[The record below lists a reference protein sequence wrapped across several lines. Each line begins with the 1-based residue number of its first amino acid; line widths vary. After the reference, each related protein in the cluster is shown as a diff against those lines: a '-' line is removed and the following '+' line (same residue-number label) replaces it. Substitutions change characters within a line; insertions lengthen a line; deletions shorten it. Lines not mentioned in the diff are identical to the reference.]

1 MGIAARVGFGA
12 VALAALA
19 VIAIPLGGAA
29 AIDRSRDAAIAGQV
43 PDALTAADD
52 AAAIQPYAATPDL
65 QRALLLESQGRFAEA
80 AAAARAATAGGAG
93 ELATVADALAAGG
106 RGRQREGGR
115 RGLSRGARSEPPI
128 GDLRPVND
136 RDDMPD
142 RDLAPLDEELRE
154 AKPLPSPAV
163 RSRIRAMIAEAGPL
177 RGRPDDLHGM
187 VALYALAGVL
197 LLIVAVLGAVGA
209 GPL

>member
-1 MGIAARVGFGA
+1 
-12 VALAALA
+12 
-19 VIAIPLGGAA
+19 
-29 AIDRSRDAAIAGQV
+29 
-43 PDALTAADD
+43 
-52 AAAIQPYAATPDL
+52 
-65 QRALLLESQGRFAEA
+65 
-80 AAAARAATAGGAG
+80 
-93 ELATVADALAAGG
+93 
-106 RGRQREGGR
+106 
-115 RGLSRGARSEPPI
+115 
-128 GDLRPVND
+128 
-136 RDDMPD
+136 MPD